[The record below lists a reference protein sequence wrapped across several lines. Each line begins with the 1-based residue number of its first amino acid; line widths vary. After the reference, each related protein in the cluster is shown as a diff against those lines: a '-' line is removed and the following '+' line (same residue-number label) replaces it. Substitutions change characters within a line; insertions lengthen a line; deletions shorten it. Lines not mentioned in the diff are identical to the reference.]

1 MKAQRPVAIARPHKS
16 FHDGPKELQV
26 AVANPTCVVSP
37 RQQVTEHMV
46 HVVRVDVVGVRDG
59 RDLAPLRNAYAI
71 CVPFVVD
78 DPLWLW
84 AVLFVWGGTFSAI
97 YTMSMAIAGQRF
109 RGGQLANIMAAF
121 GVMWGLGMTIGPATA
136 GGAMDLWDP
145 HGLPALLAVTCTVF
159 VIFACWRQATKPA
172 EQE

>member
-1 MKAQRPVAIARPHKS
+1 MWLSA
-16 FHDGPKELQV
+16 DGNRLLRFLQ
-26 AVANPTCVVSP
+26 
-37 RQQVTEHMV
+37 EHF
-46 HVVRVDVVGVRDG
+46 
-59 RDLAPLRNAYAI
+59 LRW
-71 CVPFVVD
+71 CS
-78 DPLWLW
+78 
-84 AVLFVWGGTFSAI
+84 GTFSAI